1 MWWIVSLFANIS
13 RFFFVLIALFVFIAV
28 FKEEIKVFLITV
40 AIGSIIAFILYKLKI
55 IKLN

>member
-13 RFFFVLIALFVFIAV
+13 RFFFALIALFVFIAV
-28 FKEEIKVFLITV
+28 FKEEIKVFLIT
-40 AIGSIIAFILYKLKI
+40 ITISSIIAFILYKLKI

>member
-13 RFFFVLIALFVFIAV
+13 RFFFVLIALFVFIAL
-28 FKEEIKVFLITV
+28 FKEEIKVFLITT
-40 AIGSIIAFILYKLKI
+40 AISSIIAFILYKLKI